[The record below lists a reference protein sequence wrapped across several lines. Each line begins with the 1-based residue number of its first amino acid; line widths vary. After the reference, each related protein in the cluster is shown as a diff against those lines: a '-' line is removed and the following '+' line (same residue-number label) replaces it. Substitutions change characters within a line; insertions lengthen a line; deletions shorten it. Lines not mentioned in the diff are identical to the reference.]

1 MTSVYLFAAVLAVL
15 AVCVIVASA
24 REGEPTD
31 PEGEGAPP
39 GERRQAA
46 VEALREIEFE
56 YRTGKLD
63 EEDYRE
69 LRERYAAAAVRAR
82 REEAAEGERAAPEA
96 APEVT
101 SEAAASGGSDE
112 TDRSCPSCA
121 SPARSGARY
130 CARCGEP
137 LPGAGRSRG
146 DDS

>member
-1 MTSVYLFAAVLAVL
+1 MISVYLFAAVLAIL
-15 AVCVIVASA
+15 AVCAVVASA

-31 PEGEGAPP
+31 PETEGASP
-39 GERRQAA
+39 GERREAA

-56 YRTGKLD
+56 YRTGKLE

-82 REEAAEGERAAPEA
+82 REEAAESERAAPEA
-96 APEVT
+96 T
-101 SEAAASGGSDE
+101 SEAASETAASGRRDE

-121 SPARSGARY
+121 SPARPGARY

-137 LPGAGRSRG
+137 LPGAGRSGG